1 MSDLL
6 TVSHVTKRFGGLDA
20 VSDVSLHVAKGEIVA
35 LIGPNGAGKTTLFN
49 MLTGVI
55 QPTSG
60 EITFAGTAVP
70 GKKPATVAK
79 LGIARTFQN
88 IRLFAQL
95 SVRDNLQAAMT
106 HRYVEHFV
114 PIVLRLPSFYRQ
126 EQVATE
132 WTDQL
137 LTAFDLT
144 DVADMDAGNLPYGT
158 QRRVEIARAVATAP
172 EMIFLDEP
180 AAGMNPEETAALRTL
195 IQRLQGEFHLTVGL
209 IEHDMTLVMSLAER
223 IYVLDH
229 GKLIGSGTPAEIQQ
243 DSAVVAAYLGGGVH
257 A

>member
-126 EQVATE
+126 EQVATG

-144 DVADMDAGNLPYGT
+144 EVADMDAGNLPYGT

-195 IQRLQGEFHLTVGL
+195 IQRLQSEFHLTVGL